1 MHRLASAAGQRR
13 PRGYPRDMDA
23 GAQDRWR
30 GALLAG
36 AALVALSVGGWWWRT
51 AAPAGGP
58 VATPVSSEPAVPA
71 EEPLAHKRFV
81 VDAENGYLI
90 ESPEGDEPVVLHQ
103 EPGATAPGA
112 SHVVWEDRSHLL
124 PGDEPL
130 VLEFHPSAGERYLLV
145 VSCAGSGSLT
155 FAATGAEGNG
165 DGAEQRAACTGA
177 PISLGPLTA
186 AGGPL
191 RVRFTATDFA
201 IDLEARL
208 VALF

>member
-1 MHRLASAAGQRR
+1 
-13 PRGYPRDMDA
+13 MDA

-36 AALVALSVGGWWWRT
+36 AVLVALSVGGWWWRA
-51 AAPAGGP
+51 AAPDAGP
-58 VATPVSSEPAVPA
+58 VATPVSAEPAGPA
-71 EEPLAHKRFV
+71 DDPLARKRFV
-81 VDAENGYLI
+81 VDAENGHLI
-90 ESPEGDEPVVLHQ
+90 EAPGGDEPVVLHQ
-103 EPGATAPGA
+103 ESGATTPGVT
-112 SHVVWEDRSHLL
+112 HVVWEDRSHLL

-130 VLEFHPSAGERYLLV
+130 VLESHPSAGERYLLV
-145 VSCAGSGSLT
+145 VSCAGAGSLT
-155 FAATGAEGNG
+155 FAATGADGNG

-177 PISLGPLTA
+177 PTSLGPLTA